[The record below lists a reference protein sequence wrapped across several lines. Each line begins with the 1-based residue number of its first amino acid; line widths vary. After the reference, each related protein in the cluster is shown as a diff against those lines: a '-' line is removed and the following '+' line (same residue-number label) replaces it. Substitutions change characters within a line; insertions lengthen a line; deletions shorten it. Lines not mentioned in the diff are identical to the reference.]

1 MDRKTIQIDPDIHY
15 RVLNVLEEEPE
26 MTQRE
31 LSQKLGVSLGSVNYC
46 IKALA
51 EIGHIKI
58 QNFNQNKNK
67 SAYLYILTPRGIK
80 QKTKLTSAFLKRKL
94 NEYHQLRVEIE
105 SIQAKIS
112 QKHETQNK

>member
-1 MDRKTIQIDPDIHY
+1 MDKKTITIDPDIHY

-31 LSQKLGVSLGSVNYC
+31 LSKRLGVSLGSVNYC

-51 EIGHIKI
+51 QIGHIKV
-58 QNFNQNKNK
+58 QNFNENRDK

-80 QKTKLTSAFLKRKL
+80 EKAELTSAFLKRKL
-94 NEYHQLRVEIE
+94 NEYHQLQVEIE
-105 SIQAKIS
+105 SIQSKIS
-112 QKHETQNK
+112 QKK